1 MTRQL
6 GHLNGAL
13 ALHRRSKIC
22 WFPLKSVVTC
32 GIIGVVNCTGFNT
45 GGNTMARPKKNG
57 TYLNVCIET
66 PIYERLVALCEDA
79 GQTKTVAVERA
90 LTLYLEDYEEKQKIL
105 RELGHSSD
113 K

>member
-1 MTRQL
+1 
-6 GHLNGAL
+6 
-13 ALHRRSKIC
+13 
-22 WFPLKSVVTC
+22 
-32 GIIGVVNCTGFNT
+32 
-45 GGNTMARPKKNG
+45 MARPKKNG

-66 PIYERLVALCEDA
+66 PIYEKLEKLCEDA

-90 LTLYLEDYEEKQKIL
+90 LALYLEDYEEKQKLL

>member
-1 MTRQL
+1 
-6 GHLNGAL
+6 
-13 ALHRRSKIC
+13 
-22 WFPLKSVVTC
+22 
-32 GIIGVVNCTGFNT
+32 
-45 GGNTMARPKKNG
+45 MARPKNNG

-66 PIYERLVALCEDA
+66 PIYERLVSLCEDA

-105 RELGHSSD
+105 RELGHSSS

>member
-1 MTRQL
+1 
-6 GHLNGAL
+6 
-13 ALHRRSKIC
+13 
-22 WFPLKSVVTC
+22 
-32 GIIGVVNCTGFNT
+32 
-45 GGNTMARPKKNG
+45 MARPKKNG

-66 PIYERLVALCEDA
+66 PIYERLVKLCEDA

-90 LTLYLEDYEEKQKIL
+90 LALYLEDYEEKQKLL